1 MTKDDIIV
9 YGTPTCGYC
18 HALKAW
24 LDDNKV
30 DYTYKD
36 IATNPAAQAELMAK
50 LGGNIQVVPVTF
62 IKDAKIEGFNRNQFA
77 AVLKDNG
84 VEITDL

>member
-24 LDDNKV
+24 LDDNKI
-30 DYTYKD
+30 DYTYRD
-36 IATNPAAQAELMAK
+36 VATDPTAQTELMTK
-50 LGGNIQVVPVTF
+50 LDGNIQVVPVTF
-62 IKDAKIEGFNRNQFA
+62 IKDVMIEGFNRHQFS

>member
-30 DYTYKD
+30 DYIYKD